1 MGLIQ
6 TATQV
11 DVAGSGTTSPSIV
24 LTSAVAGNTILAFAS
39 FYHTGTTWTYTNTTD
54 GGNTFS
60 SVQAS
65 AKKAADTDRS
75 RAIASVAFNITGGS
89 RTVAFNLSGVSGTYY
104 VLGCLEWSALNSVD
118 VSAATSNIDTTTLD
132 ISAGTITTTNAGDV
146 LIGVASLNTSDATS
160 NFVSPTSW
168 TNSYR
173 QNDSNT
179 YIGMDAGYWVPG
191 SIQTTYTA
199 QWAHDNAAG
208 DAGGGV
214 VVALKPAAGG
224 AAARVPQSRPFP
236 YKPGSPRGL
245 R

>member
-6 TATQV
+6 AATQV
-11 DVAGSGTTSPSIV
+11 NVAASATTAPSIV
-24 LTSAVAGNTILAFAS
+24 LTSAVAGNTIIALAS
-39 FYHTGTTWTYTNTTD
+39 IWHIGITWTYTNTTD

-65 AKKAADTDRS
+65 AKKASDSDRS

-89 RTVAFNLSGVSGTYY
+89 RTVAFNLSGVSSTYY

-118 VSAATSNIDTTTLD
+118 VSAATSDIDTTATD
-132 ISAGTITTTNAGDV
+132 ISAGTITTTDAGDV

-160 NFVSPTSW
+160 NFASPTSW

-173 QNDSNT
+173 QNDGST

-199 QWAHDNAAG
+199 QWAHDNTAT
-208 DAGGGV
+208 DRGGGV
-214 VVALKPAAGG
+214 VVALKPAEATPTLWAQGM
-224 AAARVPQSRPFP
+224 
-236 YKPGSPRGL
+236 L
-245 R
+245 

>member
-11 DVAGSGTTSPSIV
+11 NVAASGTTAPSIV

-39 FYHTGTTWTYTNTTD
+39 IWHGGTVWTYTNTTD
-54 GGNTFS
+54 GGNTFTS
-60 SVQAS
+60 L
-65 AKKAADTDRS
+65 AATATKPATDQS
-75 RAIASVAFNITGGS
+75 RAIGSVAFNITGGS
-89 RTVAFNLSGVSGTYY
+89 RTVAFNLSSVTSVYY
-104 VLGCLEWSALNSVD
+104 VLGCLEWSAMDSVD

-146 LIGVASLNTSDATS
+146 LIGVASLNTGDATI
-160 NFVSPTSW
+160 NFASPTSW

-173 QNDSNT
+173 QNDSST

-199 QWAHDNAAG
+199 QWAHDNTAG
-208 DAGGGV
+208 NWGGGV
-214 VVALKPAAGG
+214 VMALKPSAGG
-224 AAARVPQSRPFP
+224 PSAPMFR
-236 YKPGSPRGL
+236 GS
-245 R
+245 